1 MRVLLYNSEGFYRRS
16 VMKNVK
22 TVPITLITGYL
33 GSGKTTLI
41 NHILKNANNHK
52 IAVIVNDIGEVN
64 IDADLIEQGGVVSSD
79 DNNLVALS
87 NGCICCTLK
96 KDLINQLADLVESQ
110 KFDHIL
116 IEASGICEPVPI
128 AQTIAYM
135 ENEFEQQ
142 KLPKFYTLDAI
153 ISVTDALRLRDEFGC
168 GEVFESTVRG
178 EEDLEN
184 LVIQQIEF
192 CDIILLNK
200 ASEISKE
207 ELRRVKIAIKAIQPK
222 AEIIETDYCDVSID
236 ELIDTNLFN
245 FEKAATSAAWVREFE
260 DHDNEIDYDREEH
273 HHHDDDDDDDEDE
286 HEHHHEHEEHEH
298 HEHEHH
304 DHDED
309 EDEHEHHE
317 HHHHH
322 HHHHHHGVENEEEG
336 TALEYD
342 INTFVYYRRRPFER
356 QIFIDWANN
365 NDRLKIIRAKGILY
379 FSDEVRSV
387 YLYESAGKQKSLSMT
402 GEWYSE
408 KLTKRQIKYMIA
420 NDPNFAHD
428 WDEEYHD
435 KLIKLVF
442 IGQNL
447 DEKKIREELDNI

>member
-1 MRVLLYNSEGFYRRS
+1 
-16 VMKNVK
+16 MKNVK

-64 IDADLIEQGGVVSSD
+64 IDADLIEKGGVVSSQ

-96 KDLINQLADLVESQ
+96 KDLINQLADLVESE

-128 AQTIAYM
+128 AQTITYM
-135 ENEFEQQ
+135 EAEFDRQN
-142 KLPKFYTLDAI
+142 LPKFYTLDAI

-168 GEVFESTVRG
+168 GEVLKDAVRG

-192 CDIILLNK
+192 CDIVLLNK
-200 ASEISKE
+200 ASEISEE
-207 ELRRVKIAIKAIQPK
+207 ELRRVKMAVKAIQPQAK
-222 AEIIETDYCDVSID
+222 IIETDYCNISID
-236 ELIDTNLFN
+236 ELIDTHLFD
-245 FEKAATSAAWVREFE
+245 FEVAAGSAAWVREFE

-273 HHHDDDDDDDEDE
+273 HHEDEDEDEDEDEEHE
-286 HEHHHEHEEHEH
+286 HEHHH
-298 HEHEHH
+298 
-304 DHDED
+304 HDED
-309 EDEHEHHE
+309 EDEHEHHEHEE

-322 HHHHHHGVENEEEG
+322 HHHHHHGVENEDEG

-342 INTFVYYRRRPFER
+342 INTFVYYRRRAFDR
-356 QIFIDWANN
+356 QKFIDWVNN
-365 NDRLKIIRAKGILY
+365 NDRLHIIRAKGILY
-379 FSDEVRSV
+379 FSDEVRNV
-387 YLYESAGKQKSLSMT
+387 YLYESAGRQKSLQMT

-408 KLTKRQIKYMIA
+408 RLTRRQIKYLLA
-420 NDPNFAHD
+420 NDPNFKHD

-447 DEKKIREELDNI
+447 DEKTIREELDNI